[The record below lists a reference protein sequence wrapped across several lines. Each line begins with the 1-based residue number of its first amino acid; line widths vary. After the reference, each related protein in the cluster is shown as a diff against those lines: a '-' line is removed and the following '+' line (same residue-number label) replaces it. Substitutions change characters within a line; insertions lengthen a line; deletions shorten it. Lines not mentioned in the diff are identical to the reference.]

1 MKKLIGTLL
10 FSILFIAS
18 AGNVQAAGFRDVSEN
33 HYAYEAILWAEE
45 YDIVNGFT
53 DGTFK
58 PNATITEQQLA
69 KLLANFYEL
78 EMPIDELK
86 SKLLQQTGRM
96 HSITNSQAMGC
107 L

>member
-10 FSILFIAS
+10 FSILIIAS
-18 AGNVQAAGFRDVSEN
+18 AGNVQAAGFRDVSED

-69 KLLANFYEL
+69 KLLANF
-78 EMPIDELK
+78 MS
-86 SKLLQQTGRM
+86 SKRP
-96 HSITNSQAMGC
+96 STN
-107 L
+107 